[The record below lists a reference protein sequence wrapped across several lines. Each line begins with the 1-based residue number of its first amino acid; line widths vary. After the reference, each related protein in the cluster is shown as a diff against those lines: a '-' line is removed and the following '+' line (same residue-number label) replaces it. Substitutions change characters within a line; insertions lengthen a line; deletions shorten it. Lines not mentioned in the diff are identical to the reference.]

1 VKIDLHCHSSY
12 SDGIFA
18 PLQLLEMAEKEK
30 LTIFSITDH
39 DSVKGT
45 TIANNGAVNYSFS
58 YITGIEISAR
68 YKQEKIEILGYNFN
82 VDNSA
87 FKQSLV
93 KLQNARRDRIYKI
106 LEKLQEI
113 GLDLTI
119 DDIIKEVGDASSPGR
134 PHFARAL
141 KTKGYVSSV
150 KEAFNEYL
158 AEGRPA
164 YVPRLTI
171 EPKEAIQRISKAQ
184 GTAVLPHPLFVE
196 KHDLKKME
204 ELLDLLTSWG
214 LKGIEVYYNYENAF
228 SNFPANKIQK
238 VTKFLLGY
246 CKQNDLL
253 VTGGSDFHGDKG
265 TLGEVSVPKEY
276 ILQIQSFFNL

>member
-1 VKIDLHCHSSY
+1 MKIDLHCHSSF
-12 SDGIFA
+12 SDGIFT
-18 PLQLLEMAEKEK
+18 PLQLLEMAEKER

-39 DSVKGT
+39 DSVRGT
-45 TIANNGAVNYSFS
+45 AIANKESVNYSLS

-82 VDNSA
+82 ADNSA

-106 LEKLQEI
+106 VAKLQEI
-113 GLDLTI
+113 GLNIIFEDV
-119 DDIIKEVGDASSPGR
+119 IKEVGDASSPGR

-141 KTKGYVSSV
+141 KTKGYVSSI

-171 EPKEAIQRISKAQ
+171 EPEEAIQRINKAN
-184 GTAVLPHPLFVE
+184 GIAVLPHPLFVE

-204 ELLDLLTSWG
+204 ELLDMLISWG
-214 LKGIEVYYNYENAF
+214 LKGVEVYYNYENAF
-228 SNFPANKIQK
+228 SNFPKKKIQK

-265 TLGEVSVPKEY
+265 TLGGVFVPEEY

>member
-1 VKIDLHCHSSY
+1 MKIDLHCHSSF
-12 SDGIFA
+12 SDGIFT
-18 PLQLLEMAEKEK
+18 PQQLLKMAEEER

-45 TIANNGAVNYSFS
+45 VIAKRESVNYSFS

-82 VDNSA
+82 ADNSA

-106 LEKLQEI
+106 LAKLQEI
-113 GLDLTI
+113 GI
-119 DDIIKEVGDASSPGR
+119 DIIFDDVIKEVGDASSPGR

-141 KTKGYVSSV
+141 KQKGIVSSV

-171 EPKEAIQRISKAQ
+171 EPKEAIQRINKAN
-184 GTAVLPHPLFVE
+184 GIAVLPHPLFVE
-196 KHDLKKME
+196 KHNLKKME
-204 ELLDLLTSWG
+204 ELLDLLISWG
-214 LKGIEVYYNYENAF
+214 MKGIEVYYNYENAF
-228 SNFPANKIQK
+228 SNFSTKKIQE
-238 VTKFLLGY
+238 VTKFLIDY

-265 TLGEVSVPKEY
+265 TLGGVYVPKEY

>member
-1 VKIDLHCHSSY
+1 MKIDLHCHSSF
-12 SDGIFA
+12 SDGIFS
-18 PLQLLEMAEKEK
+18 PQQLLEIAEKES
-30 LTIFSITDH
+30 LSIFSITDH

-45 TIANNGAVNYSFS
+45 AIANRGSANYSFS

-68 YKQEKIEILGYNFN
+68 YKKEKIEILGYNFN
-82 VDNSA
+82 ADNSS
-87 FKQSLV
+87 FKQSLI

-106 LEKLQEI
+106 LAKLQEI
-113 GLDLTI
+113 GLDITYN
-119 DDIIKEVGDASSPGR
+119 DVIKEVGDASSPGR
-134 PHFARAL
+134 PHFARAM
-141 KTKGYVSSV
+141 KTKGYVISV

-171 EPKEAIQRISKAQ
+171 EPKEAIQRINKAS
-184 GTAVLPHPLFVE
+184 GIAVLPHPLFVE
-196 KHDLKKME
+196 KHDLKRME
-204 ELLDLLTSWG
+204 ELLDMLISWG
-214 LKGIEVYYNYENAF
+214 MKGIEVYYNYEYAF
-228 SNFPANKIQK
+228 SNFSAKKIQE

-265 TLGEVSVPKEY
+265 TLGEMYVPKEY

>member
-1 VKIDLHCHSSY
+1 MKIDLHCHSSF
-12 SDGIFA
+12 SDGIFT
-18 PLQLLEMAEKEK
+18 PLQLLEMAEKER

-39 DSVKGT
+39 DSVEGT
-45 TIANNGAVNYSFS
+45 AIANRGSVNYSFS

-82 VDNSA
+82 ADNSV

-93 KLQNARRDRIYKI
+93 KLQNARRDRTYKI
-106 LEKLQEI
+106 LAKLQEI
-113 GLDLTI
+113 GLNI
-119 DDIIKEVGDASSPGR
+119 VFDDVIKEIGDASSPGR

-141 KTKGYVSSV
+141 KTKGYVSSI

-171 EPKEAIQRISKAQ
+171 EPEEAIHRINRAK
-184 GTAVLPHPLFVE
+184 GIAVLPHPLFVE

-204 ELLDLLTSWG
+204 ELLDMLISWG

-228 SNFPANKIQK
+228 SNFPAKKIQK

-265 TLGEVSVPKEY
+265 TLGGVSVPKEY
-276 ILQIQSFFNL
+276 VLQIRSFFNL

>member
-1 VKIDLHCHSSY
+1 MKIDLHCHSSF
-12 SDGIFA
+12 SDGIFT

-39 DSVKGT
+39 DSVRGT
-45 TIANNGAVNYSFS
+45 AIANKESVNYSLS

-82 VDNSA
+82 ADNSA

-106 LEKLQEI
+106 VAKLQEI
-113 GLDLTI
+113 GLNIIFEDV
-119 DDIIKEVGDASSPGR
+119 IKEVGDASSPGR

-141 KTKGYVSSV
+141 KTKGYVGSI

-171 EPKEAIQRISKAQ
+171 EPEEAIQRINKAN
-184 GTAVLPHPLFVE
+184 GIAVLPHPLFVE

-204 ELLDLLTSWG
+204 ELLDMLISWG
-214 LKGIEVYYNYENAF
+214 LKGVEVYYNYENAF
-228 SNFPANKIQK
+228 SNFPTKKIQK

-265 TLGEVSVPKEY
+265 TLGGVFVPKEY

>member
-1 VKIDLHCHSSY
+1 MKIDLHCHSSY
-12 SDGIFA
+12 SDGIFS
-18 PLQLLEMAEKEK
+18 PQQLLEIAEKKK

-39 DSVKGT
+39 DSIKGT
-45 TIANNGAVNYSFS
+45 AIAKRESANYSFS

-82 VDNSA
+82 TDNSA

-106 LEKLQEI
+106 LAKLQEI
-113 GLDLTI
+113 GI
-119 DDIIKEVGDASSPGR
+119 NISYDDVIKEVGEASSPGR

-141 KTKGYVSSV
+141 KTKGHVSSA

-171 EPKEAIQRISKAQ
+171 EPKEAINRINKAN
-184 GTAVLPHPLFVE
+184 GIAVLPHPLFVE
-196 KHDLKKME
+196 KRDMGRME
-204 ELLDLLTSWG
+204 KLLDLLVSWG
-214 LKGIEVYYNYENAF
+214 MKGIEVYYNYEYAF
-228 SNFPANKIQK
+228 SDFPAKKILE
-238 VTKFLLGY
+238 VSKFLLDY

-265 TLGEVSVPKEY
+265 ALGEVYVPKEY